1 MQDANYL
8 SFPEND
14 SGVSSMANSHPTSS
28 EENTPNH
35 RVKHSPIK
43 KKKGAIHSLM
53 DLKMKRTR
61 PISWHG
67 RGQVDF
73 TIQSKP
79 IENENP
85 FTNEDSDYHNHILKA
100 FSKRNESSGKSSE
113 ESIGTNEKERDIKTE
128 SIKISECSKRRCNKT
143 YRTRPRSWIGESQR
157 PKPYAANEPI
167 TSPSLI
173 GKSMKHTLYKT
184 L

>member
-1 MQDANYL
+1 
-8 SFPEND
+8 
-14 SGVSSMANSHPTSS
+14 MANSNPTSS

-35 RVKHSPIK
+35 RVRQLPIK

-85 FTNEDSDYHNHILKA
+85 FTNEDSDYHHHIFKA
-100 FSKRNESSGKSSE
+100 FSKRNESSVKSSE
-113 ESIGTNEKERDIKTE
+113 ESIGTIAKERDMKTE
-128 SIKISECSKRRCNKT
+128 SIMKSECPTRRCNKT
-143 YRTRPRSWIGESQR
+143 NRTRPRSWIGESQR

-173 GKSMKHTLYKT
+173 GKSMVKHFRNAYIIHPTRNQVEAEFLAN